1 VSAGE
6 SAEEITRSSK
16 SNLAL
21 AFVSLPKEKRR
32 DMTGFY
38 AFCRVVDDIAD
49 SPSSS
54 REEKQAGL
62 DAWKRGVEERF
73 PGEPELAPEVRRL
86 IGKYEIQ
93 PGYFQE
99 IIAGVE
105 MDLDEASY
113 ATFEDLRVYC
123 HRVASAVGLVSIEI
137 FGYRN
142 PDCRQYAVDLGL
154 ALQLT
159 NIIRDVGQDFDNG
172 ERIYLPREDMERF
185 GYSPEDLRKKV
196 FNANLQALLGFEAQR
211 AIGFYESAAAV
222 LPEEDRQS
230 MAAAEI
236 MSRVYR
242 TLLARM
248 EADGYRVLGRR
259 YRLSKGSKLA
269 IVGGVLLGNLLN
281 KLKPGRVPEKA
292 GSNAKIP

>member
-1 VSAGE
+1 MSGGGGAN

-21 AFVSLPKEKRR
+21 AFVALPREKRR

-54 REEKQAGL
+54 REEKQAAL
-62 DAWKRGVEERF
+62 DGWKRCIAGRF
-73 PGEPELAPEVRRL
+73 DGEPELGSEVRRL
-86 IGKYEIQ
+86 ISKYEIQ
-93 PGYFQE
+93 PEYFLE

-105 MDLDEASY
+105 MDLDKAVY
-113 ATFEDLRVYC
+113 PAFEDLRVYC

-142 PDCRQYAVDLGL
+142 ADCRRYAEDLGL

-172 ERIYLPREDMERF
+172 ERIYLPLEDMERF
-185 GYSPEDLRKKV
+185 GYSPRDLKEKRSNDA
-196 FNANLQALLGFEAQR
+196 FRRLLEFEADR
-211 AIGFYESAAAV
+211 AISFYESAAAH
-222 LPEEDRQS
+222 LPAEDRQS
-230 MAAAEI
+230 MTAAEI
-236 MSRVYR
+236 MHRVYR
-242 TLLARM
+242 RLLGRM
-248 EADGYRVLGRR
+248 RADGFRVLEKR
-259 YRLSKGSKLA
+259 YRLNKMEKLA
-269 IVGGVLLGNLLN
+269 AIGGVLCGNLLS
-281 KLKPGRVPEKA
+281 RVRP
-292 GSNAKIP
+292 